1 MSTIT
6 LPSLDPT
13 VLLNYYSAQLASSTL
28 AATTAAGTAAPTTTA
43 TPSNSATANDVPP
56 WTVTPPSQP
65 VEDAKVLGLTNFIDT
80 SKVPLSAGSTA
91 SSKTEQDNQ
100 KLFSLYSAVSNLQY
114 LAKMAQRSG
123 MTSGQL
129 DGLNTRF
136 QTGLAQVQNFI
147 ATESFNNFTLQATNP
162 QSSITSSVSVPSA
175 PFSYQG
181 GTIVAD
187 ANIAS
192 ALPGVSS
199 SDSFN
204 IAVTKGGVVTNV
216 AINLAN
222 ISGSLTIDNIVA
234 YVNQQLSAAGFS
246 SRFARVMTQG
256 SINDPTKASYG
267 IAITEA
273 NGEALNLSSASATP
287 ALYLAGSSGSATAT
301 TTATGSTTTTTA
313 ADQQGRLIK
322 LTNLASGTPSD
333 VFNATLSPTTG
344 NTTTQSTV
352 VDANGNVFTIGTA
365 TGNFGNQLNQGTQD
379 VVLTKYDS
387 AGNLQWSKL
396 LGSAG
401 SASAYSLALDASGN
415 VVVAG
420 SSTANLTTSGIAD
433 GNADSFVAKYD
444 TNGNQTWLTQ
454 IPTLSANSANSVS
467 VDASGNIYVG
477 GQVTGTI
484 ASGQTNA
491 GGQDGY
497 VAKLDSTGAIVYDQQ
512 IGTSGTDSVAATAV
526 ASDGSLYVASVQNG
540 EAILTKY
547 ASGNATTT
555 PVWQEDLGA
564 LGSGGSIGGLAVS
577 GGKVYLSGS
586 SSNGALTSGG
596 QASVIGSTS
605 GGLDAFV
612 ASFTDAG
619 STVSAN
625 TVTYVGTSGTDTAR
639 QLTVDSSGTVYL
651 TGTTT
656 GTFAGQVRNA
666 IGTQNAFVAVL
677 NSLGNVSWTQQYGG
691 ASGTST
697 GAGVAI
703 DATGS
708 SVLDALGLPRGTI
721 DINQSVDLASNST
734 LRAGDSFQLKVDTG
748 AASHTATISI
758 ESGETL
764 QSLANKINIAMGSA
778 GNASVTYGSGGEALK
793 IAVNKGISATLIA
806 GPADFDALGRL
817 GLAAGTIA
825 NGVTT
830 SSATSSTS
838 SSPGSTSKQTFG
850 LGFSG
855 TAMDIATKTDAGAA
869 AAQLSNVLSSISN
882 AYRTTNTPAGSTTN
896 NPGNYSGTAS
906 PYLTAQTA
914 SYQTALAAL
923 TAYQSSTSSTSSG
936 SSLFG

>member
-6 LPSLDPT
+6 LPSLDST
-13 VLLNYYSAQLASSTL
+13 VLLNYYSAKLTLSSL
-28 AATTAAGTAAPTTTA
+28 AATAAAGTSAQTSATTSS
-43 TPSNSATANDVPP
+43 SNSATAKDVPP
-56 WTVTPPSQP
+56 WTISTPAQQ
-65 VEDAKVLGLTNFIDT
+65 VEDAKVLGLTKFIDT
-80 SKVPLSAGSTA
+80 TNVPLSPGSTA

-100 KLFSLYSAVSNLQY
+100 KLFSLYSAVNNLSY

-129 DGLNTRF
+129 AGLNTRF
-136 QTGLAQVQNFI
+136 QAGLAEVQNFI
-147 ATESFNNFTLQATNP
+147 STQSFNNFTLQATTP
-162 QSSITSSVSVPSA
+162 SSSITSGVSVPSV

-181 GTIVAD
+181 GTVVAD
-187 ANIAS
+187 ANIAN

-199 SDSFN
+199 TSSFN
-204 IAVTKGGVVTNV
+204 IAVTKGGTVSNV

-222 ISGSLTIDNIVA
+222 ISGPLNIDNIVS

-246 SRFARVMTQG
+246 SRFSREMTQG

-267 IAITEA
+267 IAITQGG
-273 NGEALNLSSASATP
+273 GESLNLSSASATP
-287 ALYLAGSSGSATAT
+287 ALYLAGSSGSAAAT
-301 TTATGSTTTTTA
+301 TTATGTTSTTTA
-313 ADQQGRLIK
+313 ADQQGRLVK
-322 LTNLASGTPSD
+322 LTGLASGAPTN

-344 NTTTQSTV
+344 NTTAQSTV

-401 SASAYSLALDASGN
+401 SASAYSLALDSSGN

-420 SSTANLTTSGIAD
+420 STTANLTTSGIGD

-444 TNGNQTWLTQ
+444 TNGNQTWVTQ
-454 IPTLSANSANSVS
+454 IPTLVANSANSVS
-467 VDASGNIYVG
+467 VDSSGNVYIG

-484 ASGQTNA
+484 GSGQTNA

-497 VAKLDSTGAIVYDQQ
+497 VAKLDSKGAIVYEQQ

-540 EAILTKY
+540 NAILTKY
-547 ASGNATTT
+547 ANGNATTA
-555 PVWQEDLGA
+555 PVWQENLGA

-577 GGKVYLSGS
+577 GGKVYLSGA

-612 ASFTDAG
+612 AGFTDSG
-619 STVSAN
+619 STVNAN
-625 TVTYVGTSGTDTAR
+625 TVTYVGTSGTDTAGK
-639 QLTVDSSGTVYL
+639 LTVDSSGTVYL

-666 IGTQNAFVAVL
+666 TGTNNAFVAALDSSGHVT
-677 NSLGNVSWTQQYGG
+677 WTQQYGG

-697 GAGVAI
+697 GAGIAI
-703 DATGS
+703 DPTGS

-721 DINQSVDLASNST
+721 DLNQTVNLSSVST
-734 LRAGDSFQLKVDTG
+734 LRTGDSFKIKVDNG
-748 AASHTATISI
+748 SASHTATITI

-764 QSLANKINIAMGSA
+764 QSLTNKLNIALGAA
-778 GNASVTYGSGGEALK
+778 GKASVAYNNGEALK

-830 SSATSSTS
+830 TSASTS
-838 SSPGSTSKQTFG
+838 SSSSSSSSKQTFG

-855 TAMDIATKTDAGAA
+855 IALNISAKTAAGAA
-869 AAQLSNVLSSISN
+869 RAELSNVLNSITN
-882 AYRTTNTPAGSTTN
+882 AYRTINTPASSTSPS
-896 NPGNYSGTAS
+896 PGNYSGTAS
-906 PYLTAQTA
+906 AYLTAQTA
-914 SYQTALAAL
+914 SYQTALNAL
-923 TAYQSSTSSTSSG
+923 TAFQSSSG
-936 SSLFG
+936 SSLTG